1 MSTLLWLLSFTLHGV
16 LLYAVIILYMRL
28 AAVKETE
35 KQQKKLLEETE
46 NTLAAFLLEL
56 KEENEKLI
64 DNLDVPSVQTEEKQ
78 QEEHQQEEH
87 QQAEQHSERGAVQE
101 ENNALPEHI
110 EGLINEVERAEENV
124 NSDARS
130 FEDEVMALYEQGY
143 SASEI
148 AQKLKSGK
156 TEIELF
162 LKFRSKAVKDS

>member
-78 QEEHQQEEH
+78 KEEY

>member
-78 QEEHQQEEH
+78 KEEHH
-87 QQAEQHSERGAVQE
+87 HAEQHSERGAVQVE
-101 ENNALPEHI
+101 DNALPEHI

-143 SASEI
+143 SAGEI

>member
-35 KQQKKLLEETE
+35 KQQKKMLEETE

-64 DNLDVPSVQTEEKQ
+64 DNLDAASSQTEEKQ
-78 QEEHQQEEH
+78 KTEHLH
-87 QQAEQHSERGAVQE
+87 AEKHSARNAVQE
-101 ENNALPEHI
+101 EDNTLPEHI
-110 EGLINEVERAEENV
+110 EVLINEVERTEENV

-130 FEDEVMALYEQGY
+130 FEDQVMSLYEQGY
-143 SASEI
+143 SAGEI

>member
-64 DNLDVPSVQTEEKQ
+64 ENTGSPSS
-78 QEEHQQEEH
+78 
-87 QQAEQHSERGAVQE
+87 QAEEETQKPDLRHSEKDSEQGTVQE
-101 ENNALPEHI
+101 EENLLEHI
-110 EGLINEVERAEENV
+110 EGLITEVECQEERV
-124 NSDARS
+124 NSNAQS
-130 FEDEVMALYEQGY
+130 FEDQVIELYEQGY
-143 SASEI
+143 SANQI

-162 LKFRSKAVKDS
+162 LKFRSKGVKDS

>member
-16 LLYAVIILYMRL
+16 LLYAVIILYTRL

-35 KQQKKLLEETE
+35 KQQKKILEETE

-64 DNLDVPSVQTEEKQ
+64 ENIDSPSSHTEEETENSDLRHPEKD
-78 QEEHQQEEH
+78 
-87 QQAEQHSERGAVQE
+87 SEPDAAREE
-101 ENNALPEHI
+101 ENPLK
-110 EGLINEVERAEENV
+110 GLITEVERQEESV
-124 NSDARS
+124 NSIAQS
-130 FEDEVMALYEQGY
+130 FEDRAIELYEQGY
-143 SASEI
+143 SASQI

-162 LKFRSKAVKDS
+162 LKFRSKGVKDS

>member
-16 LLYAVIILYMRL
+16 LLYAVMILYTRL

-35 KQQKKLLEETE
+35 KQQKKILEETE

-64 DNLDVPSVQTEEKQ
+64 DNSDSPSSQTDEETQKPDL
-78 QEEHQQEEH
+78 
-87 QQAEQHSERGAVQE
+87 QHVEKDSERDAVQE
-101 ENNALPEHI
+101 ENLPEHI
-110 EGLINEVERAEENV
+110 EGLITAVERQEESV
-124 NSDARS
+124 NSDVQS
-130 FEDEVMALYEQGY
+130 FEDQVIELYEEGY
-143 SASEI
+143 SASQI

-162 LKFRSKAVKDS
+162 LKFRSKGVKDS

>member
-16 LLYAVIILYMRL
+16 LLYAVIILYTRL

-35 KQQKKLLEETE
+35 KQQKQILEETE

-64 DNLDVPSVQTEEKQ
+64 ENAAPSSSQSDAESQKTDLQHFEK
-78 QEEHQQEEH
+78 HP
-87 QQAEQHSERGAVQE
+87 ERDAVQE
-101 ENNALPEHI
+101 IENLPEHI
-110 EGLINEVERAEENV
+110 EGLVTEVDRREEIV
-124 NSDARS
+124 NSDVPS
-130 FEDEVMALYEQGY
+130 FEDQVIELYEQGY
-143 SASEI
+143 SASQI

-162 LKFRSKAVKDS
+162 LKFRSKGVKDS